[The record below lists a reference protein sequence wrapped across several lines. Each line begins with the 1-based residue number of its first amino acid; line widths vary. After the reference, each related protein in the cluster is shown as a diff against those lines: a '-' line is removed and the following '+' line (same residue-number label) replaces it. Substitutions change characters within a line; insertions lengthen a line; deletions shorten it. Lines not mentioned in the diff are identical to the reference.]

1 MNSSI
6 IFTVLVLLFA
16 SCGLLTWVS
25 VRGASRAASIEEIAA
40 RMQRA
45 ASKARQRGTTLLER
59 HVDFDYYDVD
69 GEAPLPHI
77 MCLAFQDVVMEAELN
92 NCYALDTPKIAVDLD
107 KKKLHVTLEV
117 LRLDEPS
124 LEVRA

>member
-6 IFTVLVLLFA
+6 IFAVLVLLFA
-16 SCGLLTWVS
+16 ACGLLTWVS
-25 VRGASRAASIEEIAA
+25 VRGASRAASIEEIGA

-45 ASKARQRGTTLLER
+45 ASKARAKGTTLLER
-59 HVDFDYYDVD
+59 HVDFAYYDVD
-69 GEAPLPHI
+69 GDAPLPHI
-77 MCLAFQDVVMEAELN
+77 MCLAIQDVVMEAELN
-92 NCYALDTPKIAVDLD
+92 GCVALDTPKIAVDLD
-107 KKKLHVTLEV
+107 RQQVHVTLEV

>member
-6 IFTVLVLLFA
+6 IFAVLVLLFA
-16 SCGLLTWVS
+16 ACGLLTWVS
-25 VRGASRAASIEEIAA
+25 VRGASRAASIEEIAT

-59 HVDFDYYDVD
+59 HVDFDYYDMD
-69 GEAPLPHI
+69 SEAPLPHI
-77 MCLAFQDVVMEAELN
+77 MCLAIQDVVMEAELN
-92 NCYALDTPKIAVDLD
+92 NCYALDTPKVAVDLD